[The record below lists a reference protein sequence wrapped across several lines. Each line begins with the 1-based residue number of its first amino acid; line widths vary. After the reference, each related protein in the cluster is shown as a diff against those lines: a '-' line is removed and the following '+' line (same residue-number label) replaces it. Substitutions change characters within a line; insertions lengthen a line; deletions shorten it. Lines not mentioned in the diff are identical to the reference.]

1 MKSTVADM
9 LLAYLADQNVEHFFG
24 VPGLPLAPIFQSC
37 KRDPRVKLIITKH
50 EEGAA
55 FMADG
60 YARVKNGLGACFSTS
75 GPGATNLVTG
85 VASSYCDNV
94 PVLVLTGQVHT
105 ASYGK
110 GTFQDSTKKG
120 IDSVAMFDGMTKQS
134 TMVISRYRAGDEI
147 REALRVALTGKQGPV
162 HLSIPR
168 DILEASVEEEFQG
181 HAAFQPPLEYFDRQR
196 VIEAAESITG
206 ARNPVILVGSGAV
219 RSGACGEI
227 RELAEMLSIPVATTP
242 KAKGAFPE
250 DHPLSLGCLGL
261 AGSPLAEHYVKSGE
275 IDVLL
280 VIGSSLSQVSTSSWD
295 PRLAPTKSLI
305 HVNIDATEIGKN
317 YKVNIPLVGDAT
329 TVVNELSFRVLRYLG
344 QAEETIRRREQD
356 IVRLRREIGLF
367 TEADKMNSESV
378 PIKPQRLM
386 RDLQEALPEDALLFT
401 DTGNCLLW
409 AGHYL
414 TMRRPGAFFSEY
426 GLLSMGYGMAAPIGG
441 KLAAPE
447 RPVIALA
454 GDGAFLMNGMEVAT
468 AVNYD
473 VPVVWIILNNAR
485 LGLIHVLQKGVLGDN
500 EQITPFRRVDCAK
513 VAEGLGAAAF
523 RIDRPGDLTRILPEA
538 LALGRPV
545 VIDCIVDE
553 EEVPPI
559 KTFVEGL
566 KGFVKRL
573 EMM

>member
-1 MKSTVADM
+1 MKSTVAE
-9 LLAYLADQNVEHFFG
+9 LVLEYLADQKVEHFFG
-24 VPGLPLAPIFQSC
+24 VPGLPLMPLFEAC
-37 KRDPRVKLIITKH
+37 AKDARVKLVITKH

-85 VASSYCDNV
+85 VASSYCDNI
-94 PVLVLTGQVHT
+94 PILVLTGQVHT

-120 IDSVAMFDGMTKQS
+120 IDSVAMFDAMTKES
-134 TMVISRYRAGDEI
+134 TMIISRYRAGDEI
-147 REALRVALTGKQGPV
+147 REALRKALTGKQGPV

-168 DILEASVEEEFQG
+168 DILMATVEEEFQG
-181 HAAFQPPLEYFDRQR
+181 RAAYQPPLEFFDRQR
-196 VIEAAESITG
+196 VIEAAERLTS
-206 ARNPVILVGSGAV
+206 ARNPVILVGSGAI

-227 RELAEMLSIPVATTP
+227 RGLAEMLSIPVATTP

-250 DHPLSLGCLGL
+250 DHPLALGCLGL
-261 AGSPLAEHYVKSGE
+261 AGSPLAEHYLKSGE

-280 VIGSSLSQVSTSSWD
+280 VIGSSLNQVVTSSWD
-295 PRLAPTKSLI
+295 PRLAPTKALI
-305 HVNIDATEIGKN
+305 HANIDATEIGKN
-317 YKVNIPLVGDAT
+317 YKVDVPLVGDAL
-329 TVVNELSFRVLRYLG
+329 TVVNELSFRVLRYLSE
-344 QAEETIRRREQD
+344 AEPVIRGREPE
-356 IVRLRREIGLF
+356 IARLRREIGLF
-367 TEADKMNSESV
+367 NEPEKMNSEAM
-378 PIKPQRLM
+378 PLKPQRLM
-386 RDLQEALPEDALLFT
+386 RDLQEVLPEDALFFT

-414 TMRRPGAFFSEY
+414 TLRRPGSFFAEY

-441 KLAAPE
+441 KLAAPD
-447 RPVIALA
+447 RPVVAVA

-485 LGLIHVLQKGVLGDN
+485 LGLIHVLQKNILGED

-523 RIDRPGDLTRILPEA
+523 RIERPGELTKVLPEA
-538 LALGRPV
+538 LALGRPA
-545 VIDCIVDE
+545 VIDCLVDDR
-553 EEVPPI
+553 EVPPI
-559 KTFVEGL
+559 ATLVEGL
-566 KGFVKRL
+566 KSFVKRL
-573 EMM
+573 DMM